1 VPVVFGR
8 HFIVRLGEMPV
19 RTIKRPAHV
28 SKEALK
34 VATEAAKAVKKKEN
48 ESKKV
53 KAK

>member
-1 VPVVFGR
+1 
-8 HFIVRLGEMPV
+8 MPA

-28 SKEALK
+28 SKETLK
-34 VATEAAKAVKKKEN
+34 AATEAAKAVKKET